1 MFCKLFYTRLNDK
14 LQEILNSSHPVTDS
28 ILQDKYVDL
37 KVGENETLQIVD
49 PALVVN
55 PDPATQSDKI
65 TKKSKI
71 KLNNM
76 KAIYVDSKGRASIIK
91 NGHMDWNSR
100 GEICKHHLHFLI

>member
-14 LQEILNSSHPVTDS
+14 LQEILNSSNPVTDS

-65 TKKSKI
+65 TKKK
-71 KLNNM
+71 
-76 KAIYVDSKGRASIIK
+76 
-91 NGHMDWNSR
+91 
-100 GEICKHHLHFLI
+100 